1 MKNRIRRLVILSL
14 SAALVISMFAGC
26 GKKEEPVQEPVSVP
40 VAEEPEEP
48 VDEHPGESRSPLSGE
63 WIPDELAAQRP
74 IAVMESNNK
83 SSLPQ
88 YSLTLADV
96 VYEAPMEGKE
106 TRYMLVIQDW
116 KDIEMLMPIRS
127 CRHYFLFWANGL
139 DAIYVHYGQSYIAAD
154 YLAEDTVYNLN
165 GMDGDLANV
174 TFFRD
179 SSRSAPQNAYATG
192 ESIQAGIEKR
202 GYSEQHK
209 DGFESG
215 FKFNEDDEQEIEL
228 SGENVKDALE
238 VDPGY
243 AVGDSYFVYDEEEQ
257 LYKRFQFGGET
268 MDGTTE
274 EQVAVKNIIFQIC
287 DCHVIEGDEKGRL
300 ELTNIGT
307 GSGYYFTNG
316 KYVPIT
322 WEKADEY
329 APVYYYYEDGTEVAL
344 NQGQT
349 WICTIE
355 DGDVDNIDITGSD
368 AEESEGSDAEESE
381 DSEE

>member
-26 GKKEEPVQEPVSVP
+26 GKKEEPAPEPVSVP

-48 VDEHPGESRSPLSGE
+48 VDEHPGETRSPLSGE

-202 GYSEQHK
+202 GYSDQHK

-215 FKFNEDDEQEIEL
+215 FKFTEDDEHEVEL
-228 SGENVKDALE
+228 SGDDSGYALE

-274 EQVAVKNIIFQIC
+274 KQVAVKNIIFQIC

-316 KYVPIT
+316 MYRPIT

-329 APVYYYYEDGTEVAL
+329 APVHYYYTDGTEVNL
-344 NQGQT
+344 NHGQT

-355 DGDVDNIDITGSD
+355 AGDVDNIDITGLEEEESESSETED
-368 AEESEGSDAEESE
+368 AEE
-381 DSEE
+381 

>member
-1 MKNRIRRLVILSL
+1 MKSRIKKIVTLSL
-14 SAALVISMFAGC
+14 SAALVVTMFAGC
-26 GKKEEPVQEPVSVP
+26 GKQEEEVQKVSSVKA
-40 VAEEPEEP
+40 VAQEEEP
-48 VDEHPGESRSPLSGE
+48 VDEHPGETRSPLTGE

-96 VYEAPMEGKE
+96 IYEAPMEGKE

-139 DAIYVHYGQSYIAAD
+139 DAIYVHYGQSYIAED
-154 YLAEDTVYNLN
+154 YLEEDTVYNLN

-179 SSRSAPQNAYATG
+179 SSRKAPQNAYATG

-202 GYSEQHK
+202 GYSDQHK
-209 DGFESG
+209 EGFESG
-215 FKFNEDDEQEIEL
+215 FKFNEDDENDIEL
-228 SGENVKDALE
+228 TGDSVKTALE

-243 AVGDSYFVYDEEEQ
+243 TVGNSYFVYDEDSQ

-268 MDGTTE
+268 MDGTTD
-274 EQVAVKNIIFQIC
+274 EQVAVKNILFQIC
-287 DCHVIEGDEKGRL
+287 DCHVIEGDDKGRL
-300 ELTNIGT
+300 ELTNTGT
-307 GSGYYFTNG
+307 GEGYYFTDG

-322 WEKADEY
+322 WEKADDY
-329 APVYYYYEDGTEVAL
+329 APVHYYYEDGTEVAL

-355 DGDVDNIDITGSD
+355 AGDVDKIDITG
-368 AEESEGSDAEESE
+368 AEGETDESSAETT
-381 DSEE
+381 DDTVEE